1 MFDLR
6 KFWLAAAM
14 YGLIVIAVTAAVGAT
29 LSAFIGLPKERR
41 ESVTKSVPVQAIP
54 VDVGNVPMS
63 SIAESVGI
71 RQEVAA
77 PAALLRPSLDRS
89 RPASN
94 IPAGVP
100 QIIVPERNANK
111 R

>member
-6 KFWLAAAM
+6 KFWLAATI
-14 YGLIVIAVTAAVGAT
+14 YGLIIVAVTVAVGAT
-29 LSAFIGLPKERR
+29 LSAFIGLSKEHRQSASQTAPAR
-41 ESVTKSVPVQAIP
+41 SAPLDGPVPS
-54 VDVGNVPMS
+54 G
-63 SIAESVGI
+63 AETVGI
-71 RQEVAA
+71 RQEVVP
-77 PAALLRPSLDRS
+77 PAALVRPSLDRS

-100 QIIVPERNANK
+100 QIIAPERNANK